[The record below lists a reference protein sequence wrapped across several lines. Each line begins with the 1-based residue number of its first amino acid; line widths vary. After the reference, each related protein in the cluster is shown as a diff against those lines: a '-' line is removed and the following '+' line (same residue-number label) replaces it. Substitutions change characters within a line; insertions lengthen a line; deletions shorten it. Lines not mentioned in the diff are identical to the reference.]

1 MSSGCYVVI
10 AGSLRDAVM
19 SGNIWS
25 VRKFLAAEANYL
37 TTEPVQSD
45 KFVQNN
51 MTLVMLAARHGRLL
65 LIVLC
70 YDSY

>member
-1 MSSGCYVVI
+1 
-10 AGSLRDAVM
+10 M